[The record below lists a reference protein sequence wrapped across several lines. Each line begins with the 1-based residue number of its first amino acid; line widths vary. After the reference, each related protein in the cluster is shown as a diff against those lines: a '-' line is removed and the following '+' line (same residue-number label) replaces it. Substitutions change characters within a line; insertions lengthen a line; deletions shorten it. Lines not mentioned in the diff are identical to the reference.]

1 MKWPIFVT
9 AALMLQKVLSG
20 NLIGSIQQF
29 LVDRLDR
36 SALTEGRISTLLTI
50 QVALSSTI
58 RVLTVYSLH
67 LSARS
72 AYSRAHS
79 VGQWP

>member
-1 MKWPIFVT
+1 MATVGKKFYL
-9 AALMLQKVLSG
+9 A
-20 NLIGSIQQF
+20 IGSIQQF

-58 RVLTVYSLH
+58 RVLTVLKFTP
-67 LSARS
+67 LREVCVFAR
-72 AYSRAHS
+72 
-79 VGQWP
+79 P